1 MTASWPHAGSVQT
14 GASLSP
20 PRPVMLG
27 ILRLACFVL
36 PLLAAGGCASIGV
49 TLAGLGAGVGLNHY
63 TNNVTSRTFTEALPD
78 VERAV
83 HAALKRMAIP
93 VESTAESG
101 ATTTINAKTG
111 SREIEIELEPIT
123 ANTTRMQAIA
133 RRERSIALD
142 SATSAEI
149 IAQTERLLAQPKG
162 WEAARQD

>member
-63 TNNVTSRTFTEALPD
+63 SNNVTSRTFTESFAE
-78 VERAV
+78 VRR
-83 HAALKRMAIP
+83 AALGALARMGIS
-93 VESTAESG
+93 VESTVENG
-101 ATTTINAKTG
+101 ATTTITAKAG
-111 SREIEIELEPIT
+111 GREIEIEIEPVT
-123 ANTTRMQAIA
+123 ANATRMQSIA
-133 RRERSIALD
+133 RKEGSPVLD
-142 SATSAEI
+142 SATAAEI
-149 IAQTERLLAQPKG
+149 IAQTERILAQPKRMKV
-162 WEAARQD
+162 ARRD